1 MTVSTEVNHN
11 EYTGNGVTTSFP
23 YTFRIFH
30 ATDLVVVT
38 ASTSGIL
45 HTLVLNTDYT
55 VTGAGSYTGG
65 SVVLSSPLANGWGIA
80 IDRELQVVQET
91 DLRNQGKFFA
101 ETHEKVFDYLT
112 MLIQQAISKIGFL
125 DGKAVKVPERG
136 VWVAPVIAE
145 RRNKLFAW
153 GDSGAPIA
161 VLPESGSAADVLIEL
176 AKPTGAGNIG
186 VSNGGTVQSE
196 ITELSF
202 KTGAVVTPE
211 MYGDTSTPGATT
223 AAFNAAANDC
233 RITGAKLVAGA
244 NSYLISGDV
253 NMRSVWCDFSG
264 STITVD
270 TGKLFTI
277 GGRAGTGINP
287 EQVFG
292 IIKQPQSWTLVPA
305 NYPNVTVR
313 CMGAKGQTI
322 RISQVDRIQFYQS
335 TNPATF
341 PDDASQAYSKFFI
354 DLAVVLG
361 VDTDP
366 AYDGG
371 PSVDGPASANQ
382 WFNENQFFLGRVI
395 SFYMRGSY
403 RHNNN
408 RIFGG
413 CFETVNGY
421 LNIQIGNKNHFMDLR
436 CEGATSIVF
445 GPNTLGNIV
454 DVNWFSSEAQIYQQ
468 PPAGGT
474 VIDNGTLNI
483 IKDSRIS
490 PTNSDCVF
498 LVTNNDVVYNGQSS
512 NYNFRLATNR
522 AIRSIPRTTARVIA
536 ESGFAESGKGD
547 YFFAKAESIAGSTS
561 SYILRIYL
569 YDKNKTIIPGDLS
582 NLETSVFTSV
592 FSDRVEGRVTDLQP
606 HHRFGILNANVKYV
620 RMQLLTSGSASEDNA
635 SLVQVNRVARAQGR
649 DRRTEL
655 PDSLNGISSFVTSAP
670 TQFVGQ
676 VGTLIGGT
684 ANDYRC
690 VFSLVTTLAL
700 SASTGATVLTLTTYT
715 ATGLGSIVVNDL
727 IGIDTT
733 DGSTHWTTVS
743 AIGGGTLTLSLALPV
758 AAFVNNLVYVARLAA
773 R

>member
-1 MTVSTEVNHN
+1 MSDITANIVVSMPLQPFTLADSFKAASGGSIYIGIIDTDPEQPANQIQVYVENEDGSHTPVVQPIKINAGGYAVYNGQISKFVTVKGHSMKVKNVYGAQQFYFPN
-11 EYTGNGVTTSFP
+11 ILKYDPDQLRQQLAGNGGASLIGTS
-23 YTFRIFH
+23 
-30 ATDLVVVT
+30 
-38 ASTSGIL
+38 SG
-45 HTLVLNTDYT
+45 NTIQY
-55 VTGAGSYTGG
+55 
-65 SVVLSSPLANGWGIA
+65 
-80 IDRELQVVQET
+80 EL
-91 DLRNQGKFFA
+91 
-101 ETHEKVFDYLT
+101 
-112 MLIQQAISKIGFL
+112 
-125 DGKAVKVPERG
+125 
-136 VWVAPVIAE
+136 
-145 RRNKLFAW
+145 
-153 GDSGAPIA
+153 
-161 VLPESGSAADVLIEL
+161 
-176 AKPTGAGNIG
+176 
-186 VSNGGTVQSE
+186 
-196 ITELSF
+196 TELSF

-211 MYGDTSTPGATT
+211 MYGDTSTPDGTT

-233 RITGAKLVAGA
+233 RTTGAKLVAGA
-244 NSYLISGDV
+244 NAYRISGDV
-253 NMRSVWCDFSG
+253 NMRSVFCDFSG

-277 GGRAGTGINP
+277 GGAAGTGINP
-287 EQVFG
+287 EQIFG

-305 NYPNVTVR
+305 NYPDVTVR

-322 RISQVDRIQFYQS
+322 RISQVDRMQFYQS

-341 PDDASQAYSKFFI
+341 PNDASQAYSKFFI

-366 AYDGG
+366 TYDGG
-371 PSVDGPASANQ
+371 ASADGPASANQ
-382 WFNENQFFLGRVI
+382 WFNENQIFLGRVI

-413 CFETVNGY
+413 CFETANGY
-421 LNIQIGNKNHFMDLR
+421 LNIQTGNKNHFMDLR

-483 IKDSRIS
+483 IKDSRVS

-512 NYNFRLATNR
+512 NYNYRLATNR
-522 AIRSIPRTTARVIA
+522 AIRSIPRTTGRVVAGSQLID
-536 ESGFAESGKGD
+536 SGKGD
-547 YFFAKAESIAGSTS
+547 YFFAKAESIAGATSS

-569 YDKNKTIIPGDLS
+569 YDKNKVIIPGDVA
-582 NLETSVFTSV
+582 NLETSVFNSV

-606 HHRFGILNANVKYV
+606 HHRFGILNDSVRYV
-620 RMQLLTSGSASEDNA
+620 RLQLVTSGSTAEDNA
-635 SLVQVNRVARAQGR
+635 ALIQVNRVARAQGR
-649 DRRTEL
+649 DRRVDL
-655 PDSLNGISSFVTSAP
+655 PDSKDGLLTFVTSAP

-700 SASTGATVLTLTTYT
+700 SASAGATVLTLATYA
-715 ATGLGSIVVNDL
+715 ATGLGSIAVNDL

-743 AIGGGTLTLSLALPV
+743 GIGGGTLTISAALPV
-758 AAFVNNLVYVARLAA
+758 SAFVNNPVYVARLAA